1 MLIFMT
7 PNMNVNFLNVLLLI
21 FKPKIVFDFLS
32 KIASCRSRNHF
43 MPPYQTAP
51 SLIPTKLGLIMKIFI
66 FCTFRTPA
74 QQNIKNVR

>member
-51 SLIPTKLGLIMKIFI
+51 SLIPTKLELR
-66 FCTFRTPA
+66 TFKSQSILRGKVKKVT
-74 QQNIKNVR
+74 I